1 MSLASLLGLQR
12 PEENGAQNLSKK
24 FSDLCFEKQIW
35 PKDPLDV
42 DTIEALCNFNLQQR
56 LEWIHEIKKDRS
68 VSSFFIFSLNNE
80 ESLIFFILTV
90 HFYPFFRFNSACL
103 HLHSP
108 HLSNV
113 LVTSMRNQYLFLV
126 QSLMRN
132 N

>member
-42 DTIEALCNFNLQQR
+42 DTIEALCHFNLQQR

-80 ESLIFFILTV
+80 ESFIFFYSNCT
-90 HFYPFFRFNSACL
+90 F
-103 HLHSP
+103 
-108 HLSNV
+108 LSI
-113 LVTSMRNQYLFLV
+113 F
-126 QSLMRN
+126 
-132 N
+132 